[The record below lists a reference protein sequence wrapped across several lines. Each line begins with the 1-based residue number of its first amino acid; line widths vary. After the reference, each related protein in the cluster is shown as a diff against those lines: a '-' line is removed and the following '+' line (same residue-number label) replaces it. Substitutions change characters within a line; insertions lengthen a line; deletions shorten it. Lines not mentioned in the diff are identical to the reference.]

1 MKKSAIQIKVTW
13 FTST

>member
-1 MKKSAIQIKVTW
+1 MEKSDIQIKVTW